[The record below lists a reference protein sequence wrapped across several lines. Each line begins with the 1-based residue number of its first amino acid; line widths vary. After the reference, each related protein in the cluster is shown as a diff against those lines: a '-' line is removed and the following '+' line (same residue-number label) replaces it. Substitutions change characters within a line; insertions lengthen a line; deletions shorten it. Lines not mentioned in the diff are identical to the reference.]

1 VLYVYA
7 ITDSPSA
14 PRRSGLQGAS
24 VRVVGER
31 GPFALMSEHRDLP
44 PQPSEEDLWTH
55 EAVVED
61 LMESSTVLPMR
72 FGTRVADEAGLLAV
86 LDERRDEFETAI
98 ERVRGAVEL
107 GVRAQIRTVE
117 HVVTVA
123 AGAGPGSAYLLERA
137 ARRRLAD
144 NTAARIHQ
152 PLARL
157 ARRSAAR
164 TNGLEPGVFKGA
176 YLVDRDRV
184 EAFRTRVSELTGE
197 IDGASIV
204 CTGPW
209 PPYSFSSGERQ

>member
-1 VLYVYA
+1 
-7 ITDSPSA
+7 
-14 PRRSGLQGAS
+14 
-24 VRVVGER
+24 VVGER
-31 GPFALMSEHRDLP
+31 GPFAVMSEHQDLP

-72 FGTRVADEAGLLAV
+72 FGTRVADEADLQKV
-86 LDERRDEFETAI
+86 LHERRDEFEATI

-107 GVRAQIRTVE
+107 GVRAQLRPVE
-117 HVVTVA
+117 NAATVA
-123 AGAGPGSAYLLERA
+123 AGAGPGSTYLLERA
-137 ARRRLAD
+137 ERRRLAD
-144 NTAARIHQ
+144 DTAARIHE

-164 TNGLEPGVFKGA
+164 TGALEPGSFKGA

-184 EAFRTRVSELTGE
+184 DAFRARVSELASE
-197 IDGASIV
+197 IEGASIV

-209 PPYSFSSGERQ
+209 PPYSFSSGERR